1 MSNGML
7 EGKTAIVTGASREL
21 VPRLPNVSLRKGP
34 GWRSWPGPRDA
45 HPELAGSLL
54 QTMATC
60 QSHGAQVAMIQADL
74 ADGASRST
82 VVDEAVRLLGG
93 PVDILVNNAAA
104 SVYGPVAN
112 YALDSRRAMFEV
124 NFHAPVDLIQA
135 TLPQMLERGAGWV
148 VNVSSSTADYDRGT
162 DGQAPGPGGLSST
175 LAVYAASKA
184 ALNRLS
190 YALAQELRGTGV
202 RRELCPAQKRGAD
215 RGDGGAA
222 RAQPRPEAPRTARN
236 DGRGHRVAGPLPRR
250 GDRRHLPEPG
260 AARGDGDKGDVP
272 RRQDRPHRVGPRL
285 RVPRAD
291 APYAPTR

>member
-7 EGKTAIVTGASREL
+7 EGKTAIVTGASRGIGAAVAERFAAEGARVAL
-21 VPRLPNVSLRKGP
+21 VART
-34 GWRSWPGPRDA
+34 RDA
-45 HPELAGSLL
+45 HAELGGSLL
-54 QTMATC
+54 ETMATC
-60 QSHGAQVAMIQADL
+60 RSHGAQVAMIQADL

-104 SVYGPVAN
+104 TVYAPVAN
-112 YALDSRRAMFEV
+112 YSLESRRAMFEV
-124 NFHAPVDLIQA
+124 NFQAPVDLIQA
-135 TLPQMLERGAGWV
+135 TLPQMLERGSGWV

-202 RRELCPAQKRGAD
+202 RVNCVLPRSAVLTEGMAALLGPNPDPKYLEPLETMAEAILLLARSPEDVTAGTFRSLALLEATGTKVMSL
-215 RGDGGAA
+215 DGKNNV
-222 RAQPRPEAPRTARN
+222 PRTW
-236 DGRGHRVAGPLPRR
+236 H
-250 GDRRHLPEPG
+250 
-260 AARGDGDKGDVP
+260 
-272 RRQDRPHRVGPRL
+272 
-285 RVPRAD
+285 
-291 APYAPTR
+291 

>member
-7 EGKTAIVTGASREL
+7 EGKTAIVTGASRGIGAAVAERFAAEGARVAL
-21 VPRLPNVSLRKGP
+21 VART
-34 GWRSWPGPRDA
+34 RDA
-45 HPELAGSLL
+45 HAELGGSLL
-54 QTMATC
+54 ETMATC

-74 ADGASRST
+74 ADGASRGT

-104 SVYGPVAN
+104 SVYAPVAN
-112 YALDSRRAMFEV
+112 YALESRRAMFEV
-124 NFHAPVDLIQA
+124 NFQAPVDLIQA
-135 TLPQMLERGAGWV
+135 TLPQMLERGSGWV

-202 RRELCPAQKRGAD
+202 RMNCVLPRSAVLTEGMAALLGPNPDPKYLEPLETMAEAILLLARCPEDVTAGTFRSLALLEATGTKVMSL
-215 RGDGGAA
+215 DGKNNV
-222 RAQPRPEAPRTARN
+222 PRTW
-236 DGRGHRVAGPLPRR
+236 H
-250 GDRRHLPEPG
+250 
-260 AARGDGDKGDVP
+260 
-272 RRQDRPHRVGPRL
+272 
-285 RVPRAD
+285 
-291 APYAPTR
+291 

>member
-7 EGKTAIVTGASREL
+7 EGKTAIVTGASRGIGAAVAERFAAEGARVAL
-21 VPRLPNVSLRKGP
+21 VART
-34 GWRSWPGPRDA
+34 RDA
-45 HPELAGSLL
+45 HAELGGSLL
-54 QTMATC
+54 ETMATC

-104 SVYGPVAN
+104 SVYAPVAN
-112 YALDSRRAMFEV
+112 YSLESRRAMFEV
-124 NFHAPVDLIQA
+124 NFQAPVDLIQA
-135 TLPQMLERGAGWV
+135 TLPQMLERGSGWV

-202 RRELCPAQKRGAD
+202 RMNC
-215 RGDGGAA
+215 
-222 RAQPRPEAPRTARN
+222 
-236 DGRGHRVAGPLPRR
+236 VLPRSAVLTEGMAALLGPNPDPKYLEPLETMAEAILLLAR
-250 GDRRHLPEPG
+250 CPEEVTAG
-260 AARGDGDKGDVP
+260 TFRSLALLEATGTKVMSLDGKNNM
-272 RRQDRPHRVGPRL
+272 L
-285 RVPRAD
+285 R
-291 APYAPTR
+291 TWH